1 MKIAVMG
8 AGGVGGYYGALL
20 ARSGQDVAFVARGEH
35 LRAIRS
41 GGLRVRSVHG
51 DFSIDA
57 ARAVEDPADI
67 GPVDLII
74 FAVKTYDTAAAAASI
89 RPIVG
94 AETAVLPLQNGVG
107 AVEAVGGIVGEHHM
121 IGGATWLSA
130 AVEEPGVIGQYSPF
144 RRIVAGEMDGSDGPR
159 VRTIL
164 EAFRR
169 AGAQAELSTDIRK
182 TLWTKFVFI
191 AATSALGAL
200 TRVTIGAYRDVA
212 ETRAVL
218 GAALEEVAA
227 VGRAVGVALDA
238 EIVGRTM
245 EFIDAAAPGLKPS
258 LQRDV
263 EAGRRSELE
272 SMIGVVVRTGRDRGV
287 PVPVLGLAYA
297 LLKPGSR
304 PPEEA
309 AADSMA
315 SDGRR

>member
-1 MKIAVMG
+1 VKIAVMG

-20 ARSGQDVAFVARGEH
+20 ARSGQDVAFIARGEH

-41 GGLRVRSVHG
+41 DGLRVRSVHG
-51 DFSIDA
+51 DFSIGA
-57 ARAVEDPADI
+57 ARAVEDPAEI
-67 GPVDLII
+67 GPVDVVL

-94 AETAVLPLQNGVG
+94 AETTVLPLQNGVD
-107 AVEAVGGIVGEHHM
+107 AAESVGGIVGPARLV
-121 IGGATWLSA
+121 GGTTWLSA

-144 RRIVAGEMDGSDGPR
+144 RRVVVGEMDGLDTSR
-159 VRTIL
+159 VRTIV

-169 AGAQAELSTDIRK
+169 AGAEAEISTDIRK
-182 TLWTKFVFI
+182 ILWTKFVFI

-200 TRVTIGAYRDVA
+200 TRVAIGAYRDVP

-227 VGRAVGVALDA
+227 VGRAAGVALDTD
-238 EIVGRTM
+238 IVKKTM
-245 EFIDAAAPGLKPS
+245 EFIGAAAPGLKPS

-272 SMIGVVVRTGRDRGV
+272 SMIGVVVRLGKARGV

-304 PPEEA
+304 PAEEA
-309 AADSMA
+309 AAERIVKRE
-315 SDGRR
+315 RR